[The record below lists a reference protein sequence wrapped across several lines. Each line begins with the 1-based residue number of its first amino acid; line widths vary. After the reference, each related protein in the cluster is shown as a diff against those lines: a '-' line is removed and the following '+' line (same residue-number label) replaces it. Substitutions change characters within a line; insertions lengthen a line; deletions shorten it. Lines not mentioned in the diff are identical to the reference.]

1 MFVTPLVRSIGDRDF
16 YNVTRLTK
24 ESARNIMKEMKQG
37 DYAFFYHSNCK
48 VPGVVGI
55 MEIVKEHSVDG
66 SIAHPSPR
74 TLYHGLLTFGCLPVH
89 RIRF

>member
-1 MFVTPLVRSIGDRDF
+1 MVRPLGGRDF
-16 YNVTRLTK
+16 YNGTRLTK
-24 ESARNIMKEMKQG
+24 KSARNIMKEMKQG

-66 SIAHPSPR
+66 SITHPSSR
-74 TLYHGLLTFGCLPVH
+74 TLLTVC
-89 RIRF
+89 